1 MAKRVPMSGG
11 KKMLPTREDLERQ
24 PLSFFASGKAK
35 RAASKYTISGVIQ
48 DDEGDPVP
56 GVLVTLSGDADD
68 TVLTGVAGTFS
79 FADLPNGD
87 YTVTPTKSQWVFTPV
102 SRSVTGL
109 SEDTAL
115 AAFEGVGSIYSISGT
130 ISGDIA
136 TGVTVTLSGDASD
149 SVVTGGDGTYVF
161 EDLPDGDYTVTPSLT
176 GYTFSP
182 ASTNVTI
189 NNGNQS
195 GKDFT
200 SSEVTY
206 AISGN
211 VMDWEGADLEGVL
224 VSVTGDATDS
234 FTTLADGNFSF
245 DLPDGSYTLTATK
258 AGVVFTP
265 LTIAVTV
272 AGSAQANKN
281 FSEHTFAVTGAI
293 TDWEGADL
301 SGVLVT
307 ITGDHG
313 TTDTTG
319 VSGVWGVVLPAG
331 SYVATPTKAG
341 VTFNPASLNITVVAS
356 AVSGQNFA
364 EQVYALSGNIKDWEA
379 ANLSGVLV
387 SVTGDQTA
395 SDTTD
400 ASGNYSIDLPN
411 GSYTL
416 TPTKAGVT
424 FNPVNAAVVINNSA
438 LAQNF
443 AEQVYAVSGTIYE
456 TDGTT
461 PLSGVLVS
469 ITGDHTDSA
478 TTGAPGTYSFDLPNG
493 SYTVTPTKAG
503 RTFTPS
509 SRAAVVSGSAV
520 AVDDIDAE
528 ALTYTLS
535 GEILNSSGTGV
546 DGITVVLSG
555 DDSDSTVTAGGGLY
569 SFTLP
574 DGSYT
579 VTPTNA
585 ANRLVQPASA
595 AKTISG
601 GAQTADF
608 TEYFYYNKNWNGE
621 SVSGLDITWAGTPGV
636 VSVASW
642 YAGESESW
650 NPAGFTDNLK
660 ANIQSGDWIKFVKDF
675 GEAIPNVDLNMEVL
689 WTIDKSA
696 GDPGRG
702 VHAIEIWRDDNN
714 QLMNQFD
721 TYGQQFY
728 TGVITTEDGDVR
740 TAGNGV
746 PSREEMNKW
755 MKLRL
760 ATDAS
765 AFQTTSSLVHAT
777 DGSDH
782 GSFVDTATESEWG
795 HFYDGTQQDFMFRYH
810 PLVAGGGDVYI
821 GRLYIA
827 ESALGW
833 PSDS

>member
-1 MAKRVPMSGG
+1 MSQRIH
-11 KKMLPTREDLERQ
+11 MPRF
-24 PLSFFASGKAK
+24 PLSPGGGGVQPGFKAGGGG
-35 RAASKYTISGVIQ
+35 AA
-48 DDEGDPVP
+48 P
-56 GVLVTLSGDADD
+56 A
-68 TVLTGVAGTFS
+68 
-79 FADLPNGD
+79 
-87 YTVTPTKSQWVFTPV
+87 PTY
-102 SRSVTGL
+102 SV
-109 SEDTAL
+109 
-115 AAFEGVGSIYSISGT
+115 SGT
-130 ISGDIA
+130 
-136 TGVTVTLSGDASD
+136 
-149 SVVTGGDGTYVF
+149 
-161 EDLPDGDYTVTPSLT
+161 
-176 GYTFSP
+176 
-182 ASTNVTI
+182 
-189 NNGNQS
+189 
-195 GKDFT
+195 
-200 SSEVTY
+200 
-206 AISGN
+206 
-211 VMDWEGADLEGVL
+211 
-224 VSVTGDATDS
+224 
-234 FTTLADGNFSF
+234 
-245 DLPDGSYTLTATK
+245 
-258 AGVVFTP
+258 
-265 LTIAVTV
+265 
-272 AGSAQANKN
+272 
-281 FSEHTFAVTGAI
+281 I
-293 TDWEGADL
+293 TDWEGNPL
-301 SGVLVT
+301 QGVLLTLTGGYVDTSAADGTFT
-307 ITGDHG
+307 IPL
-313 TTDTTG
+313 
-319 VSGVWGVVLPAG
+319 VPAG
-331 SYVATPTKAG
+331 A
-341 VTFNPASLNITVVAS
+341 
-356 AVSGQNFA
+356 
-364 EQVYALSGNIKDWEA
+364 
-379 ANLSGVLV
+379 
-387 SVTGDQTA
+387 
-395 SDTTD
+395 
-400 ASGNYSIDLPN
+400 
-411 GSYTL
+411 YTL
-416 TPTKAGVT
+416 TPTKSGVV
-424 FNPVNAAVVINNSA
+424 FNPTSKAVNVVAANVTGQDFQEQVWVVDGTVTDWQAAAMSGVLISVTGDKTSSDTTVGDGTYGLA
-438 LAQNF
+438 LPDGTYTLTPTKSGIAFNPTSTVVVVSGASQLGKDF
-443 AEQVYAVSGTIYE
+443 AEQTYAVSGTIYDS
-456 TDGTT
+456 DGTT
-461 PLSGVLVS
+461 PLTGVLVS
-469 ITGDHTDSA
+469 ITGDKTDSV

>member
-1 MAKRVPMSGG
+1 
-11 KKMLPTREDLERQ
+11 MLPTREDLERQ

-478 TTGAPGTYSFDLPNG
+478 TTGAPGTYSFDLPDG
-493 SYTVTPTKAG
+493 SYTVTPTKSG
-503 RTFTPS
+503 DTFTPA
-509 SRAAVVSGSAV
+509 SRAAVVSGAGV
-520 AVDDIDAE
+520 AVDDMDKVTPPAVLPISLAITGTNGANVNTGGTPNTWTAVSPSGSIVITNPQPDDGNNVHIHAPNDIGVYSAWVAADRVMYQPLGGPLDAASGFRITHGLWGGTSTARFSWYLWDTAETNFASPTLPYMRGYIDQNGNPDVIQLICGAGSDTGQWGGNIPHTYYCYVQWE
-528 ALTYTLS
+528 ITATTFQMRAYRASDDALMSDSGVRALPNACPTTLGYLGIYFHSGTANYQSSGIWIGALT
-535 GEILNSSGTGV
+535 
-546 DGITVVLSG
+546 D
-555 DDSDSTVTAGGGLY
+555 AWH
-569 SFTLP
+569 
-574 DGSYT
+574 
-579 VTPTNA
+579 
-585 ANRLVQPASA
+585 
-595 AKTISG
+595 
-601 GAQTADF
+601 DF
-608 TEYFYYNKNWNGE
+608 
-621 SVSGLDITWAGTPGV
+621 
-636 VSVASW
+636 SW
-642 YAGESESW
+642 S
-650 NPAGFTDNLK
+650 
-660 ANIQSGDWIKFVKDF
+660 
-675 GEAIPNVDLNMEVL
+675 
-689 WTIDKSA
+689 
-696 GDPGRG
+696 
-702 VHAIEIWRDDNN
+702 
-714 QLMNQFD
+714 
-721 TYGQQFY
+721 
-728 TGVITTEDGDVR
+728 
-740 TAGNGV
+740 
-746 PSREEMNKW
+746 
-755 MKLRL
+755 
-760 ATDAS
+760 
-765 AFQTTSSLVHAT
+765 
-777 DGSDH
+777 
-782 GSFVDTATESEWG
+782 
-795 HFYDGTQQDFMFRYH
+795 
-810 PLVAGGGDVYI
+810 
-821 GRLYIA
+821 
-827 ESALGW
+827 
-833 PSDS
+833 